1 MKSPVTSWHGAA
13 AIVGTIVIG
22 VGMHTLGMSDNMC
35 LAAMSLVSTT
45 LVGMGLM
52 HASDQGTV
60 NAVVADLD
68 KTVDAV
74 KKDVAIVAK
83 TVAADTPLPPLIAPA
98 PAPKPPP

>member
-22 VGMHTLGMSDNMC
+22 VGMHVLGMSDTMC

-45 LVGMGLM
+45 LIGMGLM
-52 HASDQGTV
+52 HATDQQTV

-68 KTVDAV
+68 KTVDIV
-74 KKDVAIVAK
+74 KKDVANVVTAVEIGRASCRERV
-83 TVAADTPLPPLIAPA
+83 
-98 PAPKPPP
+98 